1 MTPGTNEATD
11 SRQGKRTKEAKK
23 AAGQDTH
30 GGGDGAD
37 INEHIKL
44 QSLIE
49 KVMIRGRIKSYRTTQ
64 PYCHQFVPALESQ
77 GNATEGEMR
86 DDKHVAYA
94 AHDQT
99 P

>member
-11 SRQGKRTKEAKK
+11 SRQGKRTKEAKVIASK
-23 AAGQDTH
+23 NVKRE
-30 GGGDGAD
+30 
-37 INEHIKL
+37 NEDLNKNVLARRKSRRPPDKIRMAV
-44 QSLIE
+44 
-49 KVMIRGRIKSYRTTQ
+49 VM
-64 PYCHQFVPALESQ
+64 FVPALESQ